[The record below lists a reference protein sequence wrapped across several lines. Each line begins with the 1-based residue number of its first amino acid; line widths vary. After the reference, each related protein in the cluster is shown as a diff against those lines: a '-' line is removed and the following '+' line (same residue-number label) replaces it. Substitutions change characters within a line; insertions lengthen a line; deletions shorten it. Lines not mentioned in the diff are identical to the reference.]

1 MLPNLKAQSKW
12 SWLVAAY
19 LFLAGLGGGAYVT
32 GVVADYLGDEWAGI
46 SKIGVC
52 LGFPC
57 VLAGCAFLIADL
69 GSPANFWRAAM
80 RPNTSWIARGTL
92 IITVFMILGAI
103 HVAFWLWPYDRL
115 AGAEGAGVRHF
126 VGALGVVF
134 AFGTMIYTGILLAAS
149 RPIAF
154 WSTALLP
161 LLFLVSA
168 LSTGIMAVVLLA
180 SLAGSTFAGP
190 IHSLARIDI
199 LLIILEMF
207 VLAFYLQ
214 GTHRVPESRAS
225 AQLVLTGSVAPLFW
239 WGVATCGL
247 TVPLVLDLLGSHA
260 TAGGGWAWT
269 FAFLASISGIV
280 GGLILRQ
287 VVLAGGIHAPLRAGR
302 FEIALPIV

>member
-12 SWLVAAY
+12 GWLVAAY

-32 GVVADYLGDEWAGI
+32 GVVADFVGGESAVV

-57 VLAGCAFLIADL
+57 VLIGCVFLLADL

-80 RPNTSWIARGTL
+80 RPNTSWIARGTI

-103 HVAFWLWPYDRL
+103 HIAFWLWPFNAL
-115 AGAEGAGVRHF
+115 ADAVGTRHF
-126 VGALGVVF
+126 IGVLGAIF
-134 AFGTMIYTGILLAAS
+134 AFGTMIYTGILLGAS

-154 WSTALLP
+154 WSTAMLP

-168 LSTGIMAVVLLA
+168 LSTGIMAVVLMA
-180 SLAGSTFAGP
+180 SLAGGTYAEP

-207 VLAFYLQ
+207 VLGFYLQ

-225 AQLVLTGSVAPLFW
+225 AELVLTGTVAPLFW
-239 WGVATCGL
+239 WGVAVLGL
-247 TVPLVLDLLGSHA
+247 IAPLLLDLFGVSA
-260 TAGGGWAWT
+260 AGGAGART
-269 FAFLASISGIV
+269 FAVLASICGIT
-280 GGLILRQ
+280 GGLFLRQ
-287 VVLAGGIHAPLRAGR
+287 VVLSGGIHAPLRAGR